1 MKTARLLLTYL
12 LATIGL
18 LTPNGIFA
26 DEIDVA
32 DANGNVLHY
41 TFTGTD
47 GSATLA
53 SLTSV
58 STDAAKAGHVVVP
71 TSVTDGDG
79 NVHGVTVIGERAFQN
94 STDLVDI
101 FIPNSLL
108 TIGSYAFQGCTA
120 LRQVVFEDDP
130 EKDPEDTSQSLP
142 SWTSDNQGSHSS
154 STEYEWTITVKA
166 GDVLSFAYR
175 VSSESNYDW
184 LTITLDGEQI
194 VRISGEQSDVFTRTF
209 TTAATVTL
217 KAVYSKDGS
226 ANSGDDTG
234 EVYNVGVNLVKG
246 GNLRLGSNGSSP
258 LFADCPLDSVY
269 VGRLLEY
276 QKSSSTGYSPFYNNT
291 SLRAIDF
298 GKTANSISTREF
310 YGCKSLANVVL
321 GEGCTRIDTYAFAD
335 CDALHSIVL
344 PDAVTNVYAYA
355 FQGCDN
361 LVSVAMGSGIAV
373 LGDHAFYECKA
384 LTSVTG
390 GENLGLISAYCFS
403 QTALTEAFVPAGVTE
418 IGQYAFSGCTA
429 MTSATIPNRVTSIG
443 NYAFQS
449 CTALAQLTIEDAA
462 DISGLEQQTLEN
474 WTSTNGGQ
482 HSTSSQHEWTI
493 SVKAGDLLSFGY
505 RVSSESCCDK
515 LIVTLDG
522 TEVVNVGGEVS
533 SVFYKTFAADATVTL
548 VAKYSKDGSVNTGD
562 DLGELY
568 EVGVNLRRSGLT
580 LGSNGGSP
588 LFVNCPLDSVYVG
601 RDLLYNTSSSNG
613 YSPFYRNTSL
623 RAIHLSDEVREV
635 TPYEFAGCT
644 ALESARIGD
653 KANRIGSYAFQG
665 CDKLRTVSIPNSVK
679 AIGTYAFQSCDS
691 LRTVHIGSGVT
702 TISTYTFNEC
712 KALREVTGGENVT
725 TIGEYAFYQCQSLES
740 FDCHDKVTVLN
751 SYAFAYCGKLKE
763 LKGLK
768 AVTTV
773 NTYALYCDYALTEL
787 EMGEALT
794 SWNYQSGY
802 SSSYILS
809 NLLKITL
816 PGETI
821 PFTSSNSTYGLPS
834 GLTLY
839 VPADMVDAYKTNDYT
854 KNYRI
859 IPIGAISDFA
869 ITTDAG
875 GQLQERLIEANITP
889 EAALELTITGP
900 INGTDI
906 DYIHR
911 YLVNL
916 QTLDIENARIVSGG
930 ESYHRYTVSSNGTVT
945 LNNSYSYNTENDIVG
960 NSMFAYMTKLQR
972 LVLPNTVTKIYGYA
986 FSDCS
991 QLSEVIIPETVDSI
1005 GSYAF
1010 TYNSIS
1016 SSSNRITSLTLP
1028 SKLKQINPYTFR
1040 YMRSLQSIVLPD
1052 SVKSIGTYA
1061 FYDCDALRTVQM
1073 GNKVTSIGE
1082 RAFYDCDALRTIN
1095 LSEALDTLGTYAF
1108 YSCDY
1113 LTDPITIPAGIRTMP
1128 EYAFRDCTRLQG
1140 VTFNEGLT
1148 HIGNLAFYNCDGLT
1162 ELSFPQSL
1170 NYIGSESFRN
1180 CDGLTTVTLPTQM
1193 KTLYNY
1199 AFNSCTKLTSVTM
1212 PTTLGSMG
1220 TNVFAGCTSL
1230 PNITL
1235 PETIT
1240 FIPNSTFQGCT
1251 SLTDVQLSSQTRRI
1265 GESVFSGCT
1274 SLTAFDFDQYTKL
1287 NQVYGYSFENSGL
1300 IEVDL
1305 PNRIDTLYS
1314 YAFRNCKS
1322 LVRAKM
1328 PTGVD
1333 YVASYLF
1340 YNCPKLTEVIMHNGI
1355 NRINSYAFSYCT
1367 TLPTIELNDNIATI
1381 GTHAFS
1387 YCDSL
1392 QLAKLPDNLTTINE
1406 YAFYHCDTL
1415 ALATLPSGLK
1425 TISNYAFGYCRD
1437 LKLETVPAGVTTL
1450 GNYTFEYSGIK
1461 KMTLPTGITSWGN
1474 ALFYE
1479 CDSLQQ
1485 VTWPDDKTI
1494 VPESTFYGCGK
1505 LNDITLPDA
1514 VTIIKSNAFYECR
1527 ALTSFHFPAS
1537 LTTIENY
1544 AFRRTSGMP
1553 EVELPISLRT
1563 IGNYAF
1569 QGSGLT
1575 HIEIPDSVQS
1585 LGEYAFQAS
1594 YELRSAVLGR
1604 SMSYSGNSYFN
1615 YFNGCDSL
1623 QTLRIYAGVPPTL
1636 NSNSYVSAYYKN
1648 CVLEVPAG
1656 VDSIYRA
1663 TNIWKDFK
1671 EIRTFLTGDKLAPLD
1686 YAIMK
1691 AIYNQLDGENWTNK
1705 WDLTTDDRFVN
1716 KWYGVTT
1723 EGDHIVK
1730 INMNGNNMRG
1740 ELPDSLFLLPELREL
1755 DMGNAYITG
1764 DLTTLLPDE
1773 YQNGKITRIQLYA
1786 NELEGDA
1793 YPFISKF
1800 PNLKY
1805 LSLAYNRLTAMSQP
1819 YTKANITSVGNG
1831 FWLTDQFMDYK
1842 THEPVVTEKYPAQ
1855 EITLGVPFNTEW
1867 NSLQLY
1873 DHGSQNYN
1881 RGTGYLFRVYWNSSN
1896 NLDYGSGSYA
1906 YFYKK
1911 DDGTYDIR
1919 ARVFSLPKNSP
1930 VALYPYSGNYGGS
1943 SYLDTPSIFTIN
1955 WIDGDV
1961 NADQSVDVVDLQK
1974 VIYYALNDA
1983 APSNTFYNYTSA
1995 DGNSDNAL
2003 DVRDAVINVN
2013 RILDF
2018 DEASA
2023 PSPIRA
2029 LYNKERSE
2037 ARNHFAIEG
2046 GTVRMANGDEVAA
2059 IQLTLANALAEDITL
2074 SPTLAGFRMAKKQI
2088 GQNVRVVIYSVT
2100 EQTLPEG
2107 LWDIVRGMGDETYL
2121 MNVRLSDV
2129 ETNHLDASICERVT
2143 GIDSMDN
2150 GQLTIDN
2157 EEVYDLSG
2165 RKVTN
2170 PQKNGVYIV
2179 NGKKSIIK

>member
-58 STDAAKAGHVVVP
+58 STDATKAGHVVVP

-108 TIGSYAFQGCTA
+108 TIGNYAFQGCTA
-120 LRQVVFEDDP
+120 LKQVVFEDDP
-130 EKDPEDTSQSLP
+130 EKDPSDTSQSLP
-142 SWTSDNQGSHSS
+142 SWMSDNQGSHSTRS
-154 STEYEWTITVKA
+154 EYEWTITVKA
-166 GDVLSFAYR
+166 GDVLSFDYR
-175 VSSESNYDW
+175 VSSESSYDW
-184 LTITLDGEQI
+184 LTITLDEEQI
-194 VRISGEQSDVFTRTF
+194 VRVSGEQSNFFTRTF
-209 TTAATVTL
+209 TSAKTVIL

-226 ANSGDDTG
+226 ANSGEDTG
-234 EVYNVGVNLVKG
+234 EVYNVGVNLVQ
-246 GNLRLGSNGSSP
+246 NARLSLGSNGSSP

-269 VGRLLEY
+269 VGRILDY
-276 QKSSSTGYSPFYNNT
+276 PKSSNYGYSPFYNNT

-298 GKTANSISTREF
+298 GNTANGISTHEF
-310 YGCKSLANVVL
+310 YGCQSLANVAL
-321 GEGCTRIDTYAFAD
+321 GEGCTRIDTYAFSN
-335 CDALHSIVL
+335 CDALQSIVL
-344 PDAVTNVYAYA
+344 PDVMTNVYSYA

-361 LVSVAMGSGIAV
+361 LESVTMGSGMAA
-373 LGDHAFYECKA
+373 LGDYAFYECKA
-384 LTSVTG
+384 LTEVTG
-390 GENLGLISAYCFS
+390 GEHLAIIGAYSFS
-403 QTALTEAFVPAGVTE
+403 QTALTEAFVPTGVTE

-429 MTSATIPNRVTSIG
+429 ITSATIPNMVTSIG
-443 NYAFQS
+443 NYAFQG

-462 DISGLEQQTLEN
+462 DISGLEQQTLED

-653 KANRIGSYAFQG
+653 KANRIGGYAFQG

-725 TIGEYAFYQCQSLES
+725 TIGEYAFYQCQSLEY

-794 SWNYQSGY
+794 SWNYQSSY

-1061 FYDCDALRTVQM
+1061 FYDCDALHTVQM

-1265 GESVFSGCT
+1265 GESVFSDCT

-1340 YNCPKLTEVIMHNGI
+1340 YGCPKLTEVIMHNGI

-1415 ALATLPSGLK
+1415 ALATLPTSLQ
-1425 TISNYAFGYCRD
+1425 TIGRYAFGYCRD
-1437 LKLETVPAGVTTL
+1437 LKLEAVPTGVTTL
-1450 GNYTFEYSGIK
+1450 GDHAFEYSGIT

-1474 ALFYE
+1474 GIFYY
-1479 CDSLQQ
+1479 CTSLTD
-1485 VTWPDDKTI
+1485 VVWPEDKTT
-1494 VPESTFYGCGK
+1494 VPEYTFYRCNYLK
-1505 LNDITLPDA
+1505 DPHLPNN
-1514 VTIIKSNAFYECR
+1514 V
-1527 ALTSFHFPAS
+1527 
-1537 LTTIENY
+1537 TTINNY
-1544 AFRRTSGMP
+1544 AFWNCNFKEFTFPTSLQTIRQCAFEYTYGLT
-1553 EVELPISLRT
+1553 EIELPISLRT
-1563 IGNYAF
+1563 IESYAF
-1569 QGSGLT
+1569 RYSRLRS
-1575 HIEIPDSVQS
+1575 IEIPDSVTTLGSQVFYDCDS
-1585 LGEYAFQAS
+1585 LRTAT
-1594 YELRSAVLGR
+1594 LGR
-1604 SMSYSGNSYFN
+1604 IMNYTGNSYFD
-1615 YFNGCDSL
+1615 YFHGCDSL
-1623 QTLRIYAGVPPTL
+1623 QTLRIYAGTPPPI
-1636 NSNSYVSAYYKN
+1636 SQGYVSRYYKN

-1705 WDLTTDDRFVN
+1705 WDLTTDDRFVG

-1773 YQNGKITRIQLYA
+1773 YQNEKITRIQLYA

-1800 PNLKY
+1800 PNLTY

-1819 YTKANITSVGNG
+1819 YTNTACSS
-1831 FWLTDQFMDYK
+1831 FWLVEQFFDYK

-1855 EITLGVPFNTEW
+1855 QVTLGIPFEVEW
-1867 NSLQLY
+1867 NTAQLY
-1873 DHGSQNYN
+1873 NHSSQNYSRNTTYLN
-1881 RGTGYLFRVYWNSSN
+1881 RMYYYSNSIRYY
-1896 NLDYGSGSYA
+1896 DYDNYYA
-1906 YFYKK
+1906 YFQKNGEGLYEPYTANNK
-1911 DDGTYDIR
+1911 
-1919 ARVFSLPKNSP
+1919 VFNLPKGVP
-1930 VALYPYSGNYGGS
+1930 VTLFPTDRYYYGYES
-1943 SYLDTPSIFTIN
+1943 DAATKTFVFDWIN
-1955 WIDGDV
+1955 GDV
-1961 NADQSVDVVDLQK
+1961 NADQSVDVTDLQK
-1974 VIYYALNDA
+1974 VIYYALNDSK
-1983 APSNTFYNYTSA
+1983 PDGFYNYTSA
-1995 DGNSDNAL
+1995 DGNDDKAIH
-2003 DVRDAVINVN
+2003 VRDAVINVN

-2129 ETNHLDASICERVT
+2129 GTNHLDASICERVT